1 MTNELGLIISLAPW
15 FFQIF
20 KRYKLKKE
28 LKEIINPYLKDLDI
42 SYINFLKAFYLFN
55 GALGASL
62 YLKPKIQSN
71 QIAIDIVQNLKENYN
86 AVVNDIE
93 KILEEIDTHRDEF
106 KQVFKLKD
114 WLLIEEA
121 LKANESGKLNL
132 NRIMSSPSFIK
143 AFRTEIK
150 SDDRFMRALAKEF
163 KNFTEEKGIKTVHD
177 QSEENRK
184 LTIRLF
190 SKLLT
195 GDPATILV
203 KLKEFEQHLK

>member
-20 KRYKLKKE
+20 KKYKLKKE
-28 LKEIINPYLKDLDI
+28 LKDIISPYLKDLDV
-42 SYINFLKAFYLFN
+42 SYANFLKAFYLFN

-71 QIAIDIVQNLKENYN
+71 QIAKDIIENLKDNYN
-86 AVVNDIE
+86 AIVNDIE

-132 NRIMSSPSFIK
+132 NRIVSSPSFIK
-143 AFRTEIK
+143 ALRTEIK
-150 SDDRFMRALAKEF
+150 SDDRFMRALGKEF
-163 KNFTEEKGIKTVHD
+163 NNFSEESGIKTVHN
-177 QSEENRK
+177 QSDENRK

-195 GDPATILV
+195 GDPVTVLK
-203 KLKEFEQHLK
+203 KLKDFEQHLK